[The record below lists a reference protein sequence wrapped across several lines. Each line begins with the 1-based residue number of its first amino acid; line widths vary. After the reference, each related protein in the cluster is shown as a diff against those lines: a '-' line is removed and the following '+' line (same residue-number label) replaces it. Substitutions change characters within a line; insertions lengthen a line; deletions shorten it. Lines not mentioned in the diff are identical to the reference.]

1 MSGAGAARVP
11 DGATRVAAVIG
22 EPVRHSLS
30 PVLHNAAFA
39 ATGLDWVY
47 VAFEVAAGG
56 AAGALGAMRALG
68 IEGLSVTMPHKAD
81 VARAV
86 DRCSSVA
93 ARLEAVN
100 CVVRRGGELVGE
112 NTDGAG
118 FVASLREDAGFE
130 PAGQRCL
137 VLGAGGAAR
146 AVVLALAEAGASEVV
161 VVNRTAARA
170 EAAASLAGAVGVV
183 RGPEA
188 VEEAALIVNATP
200 LGMAGSGAEAVNGPV
215 EAHRIGPGQIVADLV
230 YHPLR
235 TPLLELA
242 ESRGAAQ
249 VNGLGMLL
257 HQAGLAFE
265 LWTGRHPPIEAM
277 RVAVLERLGYD
288 SGSPRRTNDGAAR

>member
-1 MSGAGAARVP
+1 MSAVAGGRAP

-22 EPVRHSLS
+22 DPVRHSLS

-56 AAGALGAMRALG
+56 AAGALDAVRVLG

-81 VARAV
+81 VARGV
-86 DRCSSVA
+86 DRCSPVA
-93 ARLEAVN
+93 ARLGAVN
-100 CVVRRGGELVGE
+100 CVVRRGGELLGE

-146 AVVLALAEAGASEVV
+146 AVVLALAEAGAREVA

-170 EAAASLAGAVGVV
+170 ESAAALAGDVGVV

-200 LGMAGSGAEAVNGPV
+200 LGMAGSGAEGVNGPV
-215 EAHRIGPGQIVADLV
+215 EAHRIGPGQTVADLV

-235 TPLLELA
+235 TGLLELA
-242 ESRGAAQ
+242 EARGAAQ
-249 VNGLGMLL
+249 VNGLGMLI

-265 LWTGRHPPIEAM
+265 LWTGEHPPIEAM
-277 RVAVLERLGYD
+277 RVAVMGRLGYD
-288 SGSPRRTNDGAAR
+288 SGSPRSTNDGAAR